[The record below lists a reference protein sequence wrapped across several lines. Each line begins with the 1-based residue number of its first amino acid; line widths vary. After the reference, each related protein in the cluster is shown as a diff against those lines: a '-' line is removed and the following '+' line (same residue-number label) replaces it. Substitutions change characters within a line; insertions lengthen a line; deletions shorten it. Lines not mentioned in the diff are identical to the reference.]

1 MITNPKIERKKKEII
16 RTEEILAEV
25 KAKLREK
32 KLELIKL
39 ENDEIVAMFRSELL
53 TEDGYAALMRSRREA
68 ENDIEDDSPD
78 ERISIAQINK
88 EETKNAL
95 SEN

>member
-1 MITNPKIERKKKEII
+1 VITNAKIERKKTEIARI
-16 RTEEILAEV
+16 EMTLAET
-25 KAKLREK
+25 KGKLREK
-32 KLELIKL
+32 KQELIKL

-68 ENDIEDDSPD
+68 EYDDEDDSPN
-78 ERISIAQINK
+78 ERTPKTKIK
-88 EETKNAL
+88 EESTDAL